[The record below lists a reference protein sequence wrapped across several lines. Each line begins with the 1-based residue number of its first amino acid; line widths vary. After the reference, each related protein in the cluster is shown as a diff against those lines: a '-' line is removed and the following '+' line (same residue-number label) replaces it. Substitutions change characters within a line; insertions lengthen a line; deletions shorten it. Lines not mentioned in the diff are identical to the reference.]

1 MESLSQINNSYK
13 IRKKL
18 KFHFKLSKSHSI
30 DLLKNILVNLIT
42 IRALIKKE
50 HILKRNELS
59 DYIKNENIKL
69 KEIFFTDE
77 KIFLLDFIPNK
88 KTNQIRLSKEMKY
101 KIKKVDYNEE
111 KILTIEIPKKNKGF
125 IVAGPSL
132 HLLAGVIRS

>member
-1 MESLSQINNSYK
+1 M
-13 IRKKL
+13 
-18 KFHFKLSKSHSI
+18 
-30 DLLKNILVNLIT
+30 

-50 HILKRNELS
+50 HILKRNDLS

>member
-30 DLLKNILVNLIT
+30 DLLKNILVT

-50 HILKRNELS
+50 HILKRNDLS

-132 HLLAGVIRS
+132 HLRVIRS